1 MKTEK
6 MEVIKI
12 RLSSETKEKLQKIA
26 EKEYRTFD
34 AQCRLILNDWIQQKD
49 GAKTH

>member
-1 MKTEK
+1 MNDKSD
-6 MEVIKI
+6 VVKI
-12 RLSSETKEKLQKIA
+12 RLLKETKTKIQEIA

-34 AQCRLILNDWIQQKD
+34 AQCRLILDEWVKKNYD